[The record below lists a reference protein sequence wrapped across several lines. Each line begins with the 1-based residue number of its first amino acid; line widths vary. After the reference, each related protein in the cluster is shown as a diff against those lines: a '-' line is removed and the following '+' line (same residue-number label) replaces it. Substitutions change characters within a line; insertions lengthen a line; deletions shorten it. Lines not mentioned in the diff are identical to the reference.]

1 MYQLQF
7 LFKELILIRNRNGVK
22 SSQTSA
28 VRLSANQDLRKFAKC
43 WNIDFTDSCDPNSSM
58 LGAKSVDD
66 PKIKVV
72 PYVKYYNFA
81 LVISS
86 TQGL

>member
-1 MYQLQF
+1 MGLSGCQSNKDLENF
-7 LFKELILIRNRNGVK
+7 TSVEMLIF
-22 SSQTSA
+22 A
-28 VRLSANQDLRKFAKC
+28 DFCDL
-43 WNIDFTDSCDPNSSM
+43 NSSM
-58 LGAKSVDD
+58 LGAKSVND

-86 TQGL
+86 MQGL